1 MSTEQMAGKPQS
13 QSIADDV
20 ISAQP
25 QETISDLGKVRSEL
39 DDIVSRIDTLEI
51 MVMRILDAMELSHDM
66 TRFGEKVDYRGPC

>member
-1 MSTEQMAGKPQS
+1 MSTEQMAGKPKS

-25 QETISDLGKVRSEL
+25 QEAISDLGKVRSEL